1 MFIVHRGKAVGDEHS
16 IHACSTKLVAKANV
30 DTLARSWRYTWLRV
44 VFYGGLVN
52 DVEDFTTLI
61 CFIIFGEDKE

>member
-1 MFIVHRGKAVGDEHS
+1 MFIVHRGKAVGDEYS

-52 DVEDFTTLI
+52 DVEDFATLI